1 MMSILFA
8 KFLLPLTNK
17 KTGFVNYPA
26 SQSRVTQSRLLPHFF
41 PFSPFTFHFFFV
53 PLQRNSENETKK
65 NKIMDRKQRFVLV
78 AIAAVA
84 VLVIGFLLYT
94 MNQQRLESQQMLELA
109 EMDKREMEN
118 EYEQFALQYN
128 EMMTQINND
137 SLVAQLEQEQK
148 RTEELLEELRRVKSS
163 DAAEIMRLKKELAT
177 LREVLRNYVMQIDS
191 LNRMNAA
198 LAQENSN
205 LKTQNAQAQQHISNL
220 SVENETLSD
229 KVAIASQLDAT
240 GIYAEGRNK
249 KGKVAKKIKD
259 VKKFVIGFSIS
270 RNVTTATGIRSLYV
284 RITTPTG
291 DVLSKG
297 GTFAYENRQLEYS
310 IRKDIEYTGEEQS
323 VVVYWDVAEA
333 LSAGNYRVDSS
344 PTDKTSV
351 GQTSLST
358 SR

>member
-17 KTGFVNYPA
+17 KTGFINYPA
-26 SQSRVTQSRLLPHFF
+26 SQSCVTQSRLHPHFF

-333 LSAGNYRVDSS
+333 LSAGNYRVDIFADGQNIGR
-344 PTDKTSV
+344 TNFAFDK
-351 GQTSLST
+351 
-358 SR
+358 